1 MKRIKSL
8 VSALVVTGLLGYSVA
23 AMSAEA
29 AKPQG
34 VKPGVITAVALNRSG
49 TYCHLR
55 FPAIKEQTLGTK
67 NPQLKPADTG
77 DIIDFY
83 GPCSYDPVGP
93 DEVCKQQAMRL
104 NEKFCSS
111 D

>member
-1 MKRIKSL
+1 MKRIKSV
-8 VSALVVTGLLGYSVA
+8 VSALVVTGILGYGVA

-55 FPAIKEQTLGTK
+55 FPAITEQSLGSK
-67 NPQLKPADTG
+67 NPVLKSADTG
-77 DIIDFY
+77 DIVDFY

-93 DEVCKQQAMRL
+93 DEVCRQQAIRL
-104 NEKFCSS
+104 NERLCQ
-111 D
+111 